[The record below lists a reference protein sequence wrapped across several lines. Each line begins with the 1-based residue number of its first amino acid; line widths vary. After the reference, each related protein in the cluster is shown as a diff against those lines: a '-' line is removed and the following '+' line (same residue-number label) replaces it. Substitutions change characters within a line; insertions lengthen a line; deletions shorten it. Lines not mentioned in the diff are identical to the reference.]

1 MYPCKNVVTGCTVTL
16 RLKDKTAHE
25 ESCGFRHYQCIS
37 PQCQWK
43 GYKPELVVHMMVT
56 HSDKLI
62 VGINQVAVL
71 T

>member
-16 RLKDKTAHE
+16 HLKDKAAHE
-25 ESCGFRHYQCIS
+25 ESCGFRHYLCIS
-37 PQCQWK
+37 PHCQWK
-43 GYKPELVVHMMVT
+43 GYKPELVVHMMVS

-62 VGINQVAVL
+62 VGINQVSAL